1 MGRADFGPYGMTAR
15 ADATPVRLVCLSTG
29 LPDAVRQGRIPE
41 RTAMGT
47 LSAPRVSELAQH
59 LARVHASQVFV
70 AGDVLCTGI
79 FQNSSCSENI
89 SGTLLSMHENRHGPD
104 AEHQPA
110 RYPDLLRIAALR
122 DRDYGT
128 WHGQALRD
136 LPAEALGNLLHDPD
150 FTPPD
155 GESARQFHTRVGA
168 WLKADVPHDPSS
180 HGAARSPTSGQTGA
194 QTPPQTAQKTVPQTA
209 RHPPP
214 QTAEQTPPQTP
225 DQPAPQHAISL
236 FGTVL
241 MVVRPAVVR
250 ALAAHILGGG
260 PDMDARLDIAPETF
274 SIFTRQADRW
284 RVRMLGSPEHDLPSG
299 GQQDA
304 KRSGS

>member
-1 MGRADFGPYGMTAR
+1 MVPAGYCLAGMGRAGFWPYGMTAR
-15 ADATPVRLVCLSTG
+15 AAATPVRLVCLSTG

-47 LSAPRVSELAQH
+47 LSAPQVLELAQR

-70 AGDVLCTGI
+70 AEDVLCTGV
-79 FQNSSCSENI
+79 FQTFAFSEN
-89 SGTLLSMHENRHGPD
+89 STDSSMSVHENRCWPD
-104 AEHQPA
+104 AEHHAAACPK
-110 RYPDLLRIAALR
+110 RFHIAALK

-136 LPAEALGNLLHDPD
+136 LPAAALGSLLHDPD

-155 GESARQFHTRVGA
+155 GESARQFHARIAA
-168 WLKADVPHDPSS
+168 WLKADAPRDQPC
-180 HGAARSPTSGQTGA
+180 GAALPPTSGQTGPQA
-194 QTPPQTAQKTVPQTA
+194 APQTS
-209 RHPPP
+209 PPP
-214 QTAEQTPPQTP
+214 PG
-225 DQPAPQHAISL
+225 QPAPKHVISL

-274 SIFTRQADRW
+274 SIFTRQIDHW
-284 RVRMLGSPEHDLPSG
+284 RVRMLGSPEHNLPSG

-304 KRSGS
+304 KRSGL